1 MDGFSLEAIR
11 RVPLAEAVMLLFRSV
26 TAENLLSSIWDEHR
40 GRCYDRVISF
50 PTVVHLISDALLV
63 SKSGRQSFQHNMQQG
78 VLEASVQAA
87 YQKLA
92 HLPIEVSEA
101 FLERSTAVLRK
112 AFPEW
117 SAWQR
122 PKSLQEFRIVT
133 YDGKAIKKVARRLKP
148 LRGTKGGLIGGRAL
162 VALDWDTNMATTMHG
177 ESDGEANEVKHTG
190 TVVQR
195 VNQLFPGLKL
205 HVGDR
210 AFCDLVQPRHFMSSP
225 GDHFLVRYHKKVTFN
240 RDLSV
245 DERVG
250 ATSTA
255 EHFTESHGWLGS
267 EKDPRRLYVR
277 RIELTCSTGKP
288 VILITSLLDAD
299 KYAATDLLWVY
310 RQRWGIEQ
318 MFQQVTEVFGLSHL
332 IGTTPKATLFQF
344 SFCMLLYNM
353 MQVVR
358 GYVAQSQSCEPSVIS
373 SELMFRDVEDQLIA
387 WETFV
392 SQETTNEYIE
402 ESPTMP
408 QLRRRLGA
416 LLNSCW
422 KDSWKASS
430 TQSVHNST
438 RNNRNHTHTSVHRL
452 LFGVPPKTKR
462 TNLASKACQTARKQT
477 HARPLQQ

>member
-1 MDGFSLEAIR
+1 MDGFSLEAIS

-26 TAENLLSSIWDEHR
+26 TDEDLLTSIWDEHR

-50 PTVVHLISDALLV
+50 PLIVHLISDALLT
-63 SKSGRQSFQHNMQQG
+63 SKSGRQSFQHNMQPG

-92 HLPIEVSEA
+92 HLPIAVSEA

-112 AFPEW
+112 TFPEW

-122 PKSLQEFRIVT
+122 PESLQEFRIVT
-133 YDGKAIKKVARRLKP
+133 YDGKAIKKVGRRLKP

-162 VALDWDTNMATTMHG
+162 VALDWDTNMAVTMHG

-190 TVVQR
+190 TVVRR
-195 VNQLFPGLKL
+195 VNELLPGLKL

-210 AFCDLVQPRHFMSSP
+210 AFSDLVQPKHFMASP
-225 GDHFLVRYHKKVTFN
+225 GDQFLVRYHSKTKFH

-250 ATSTA
+250 VTSTA
-255 EHFTESHGWLGS
+255 ENFKESWGWLGS

-277 RIELTCSTGKP
+277 RIELTCIKGKP

-344 SFCMLLYNM
+344 SFCMLLYNL

-358 GYVAQSQSCEPSVIS
+358 GYVAQSQSCEPTEIS

-392 SQETTNEYIE
+392 SHETTTEYFDVAR
-402 ESPTMP
+402 TMP
-408 QLRRRLGA
+408 QIKRRLA
-416 LLNSCW
+416 TLLNHCW
-422 KDSWKASS
+422 KDSWKASP
-430 TQSVHNST
+430 TQRVHNAT
-438 RNNRNHTHTSVHRL
+438 HTHGRGTHSSVHRL
-452 LFGVPPKTKR
+452 LFGTPPRNKR
-462 TNLASKACQTARKQT
+462 TNLMSTARREARKQPT
-477 HARPLQQ
+477 TRPLQQ

>member
-1 MDGFSLEAIR
+1 M
-11 RVPLAEAVMLLFRSV
+11 
-26 TAENLLSSIWDEHR
+26 
-40 GRCYDRVISF
+40 
-50 PTVVHLISDALLV
+50 
-63 SKSGRQSFQHNMQQG
+63 
-78 VLEASVQAA
+78 
-87 YQKLA
+87 
-92 HLPIEVSEA
+92 
-101 FLERSTAVLRK
+101 
-112 AFPEW
+112 
-117 SAWQR
+117 
-122 PKSLQEFRIVT
+122 
-133 YDGKAIKKVARRLKP
+133 
-148 LRGTKGGLIGGRAL
+148 LIGGRAL

-177 ESDGEANEVKHTG
+177 ESDGEANEVKHTWA
-190 TVVQR
+190 VVQR
-195 VNQLFPGLKL
+195 VNQVFLGFKL

-225 GDHFLVRYHKKVTFN
+225 GDHFLVRYHKKTKFY

-245 DERVG
+245 DERAG

-277 RIELTCSTGKP
+277 RIELSCSTGKP

-358 GYVAQSQSCEPSVIS
+358 GYVAQSQSCEPTVIS

-392 SQETTNEYIE
+392 SEETTTEYFE
-402 ESPTMP
+402 ELPTMP
-408 QLRRRLGA
+408 QLRHRLGV
-416 LLNSCW
+416 LLNNCW

-438 RNNRNHTHTSVHRL
+438 RTNRNRTHTSVHRL

-462 TNLASKACQTARKQT
+462 TNLASKACQAARKHT

>member
-1 MDGFSLEAIR
+1 MEGFGLEAIR
-11 RVPLAEAVMLLFRSV
+11 RLPLAEAVMLLFRSI
-26 TAENLLSSIWDEHR
+26 TDDDLLSSIWDKHR

-50 PTVVHLISDALLV
+50 PVVVHLISDALLI
-63 SKSGRQSFQHNMQQG
+63 SKSGRQSFQDNMQAG

-92 HLPIEVSEA
+92 RLPIAVSEA
-101 FLERSTAVLRK
+101 FLERSTTVLRN

-117 SAWQR
+117 SAWKR
-122 PKSLQEFRIVT
+122 PQSLQAFRIVI

-190 TVVQR
+190 SVVQR
-195 VNQLFPGLKL
+195 VNQLFPELKL
-205 HVGDR
+205 HMGDR
-210 AFCDLVQPRHFMSSP
+210 AFCDLVQTRHFMASP
-225 GDHFLVRYHKKVTFN
+225 GDHFLVRHHKKVKFH
-240 RDLSV
+240 RDFSV

-250 ATSTA
+250 VITTG
-255 EHFTESHGWLGS
+255 ETFTESRGWLGS

-277 RIELTCSTGKP
+277 RIALSCSDGKP
-288 VILITSLLDAD
+288 VVLITSLLDAD
-299 KYAATDLLWVY
+299 KYAAQDLLWVY

-353 MQVVR
+353 MQVIR
-358 GYVAQSQSCEPSVIS
+358 GCVAQAQSCEPTAIS

-387 WETFV
+387 WDTLV
-392 SQETTNEYIE
+392 PHETTIEYFE
-402 ESPTMP
+402 DARTMP
-408 QLRRRLGA
+408 QLRRRLA
-416 LLNSCW
+416 TLLKDCW
-422 KDSWKASS
+422 KDSWQASP

-438 RNNRNHTHTSVHRL
+438 HTNHQRTHTSVHRL
-452 LFGVPPKTKR
+452 LFGVPAKKKR
-462 TNLASKACQTARKQT
+462 TNLASKASQAARKHNAT
-477 HARPLQQ
+477 RPLQQ